1 MKYKNILITGGAG
14 FVGSNLAIKLKNKY
28 PKSNILA
35 LDNLKRRGSELN
47 ISRLKLARV
56 NFIYG
61 DVRNKEDLNFKKIDL
76 LLECSAESSVM
87 AGINSSPEYLIN
99 TNLLGAIN
107 CFELARK
114 HKADVIFLSTS
125 RVYPIK
131 KLNRLKFIEK
141 EKVFDLAKDQ
151 KIKGASDKGVAEN
164 FPLNGIRS
172 LYGTTK
178 LCAELLLQEYIE
190 NYGIKAIIN
199 RCGLIT
205 GPWQMGKIDQGVV
218 VFWLAQHIF
227 KGTLSYIG
235 FNGNGKQVRDFI
247 HIDDLFKLIDV
258 QINNM
263 SKFNK
268 KVYNVGG
275 GINHRFSL
283 KELTYFCQKISNNKI
298 KIVSENKQR
307 KGDIRIYISDIT
319 KVTKETGWKPK
330 IDIEETLNDIYKW
343 IIKNKEKLWIL
354 K

>member
-1 MKYKNILITGGAG
+1 MKYKITSPY
-14 FVGSNLAIKLKNKY
+14 VSNNK
-28 PKSNILA
+28 KW
-35 LDNLKRRGSELN
+35 K
-47 ISRLKLARV
+47 
-56 NFIYG
+56 FF
-61 DVRNKEDLNFKKIDL
+61 NFKSITICSL
-76 LLECSAESSVM
+76 LIVFSFSAGMYFSQRNNFV
-87 AGINSSPEYLIN
+87 N
-99 TNLLGAIN
+99 
-107 CFELARK
+107 
-114 HKADVIFLSTS
+114 
-125 RVYPIK
+125 
-131 KLNRLKFIEK
+131 
-141 EKVFDLAKDQ
+141 DLAKDQ